1 MLSIT
6 CIGYIMDSRG
16 GELYMGMAIE
26 ENVQRLINEKGW
38 SIYRL
43 GKESG
48 VSLTVL
54 YSLGSKKQGPSA
66 ETLVKLSDA
75 LGVTV
80 DDLIR

>member
-1 MLSIT
+1 
-6 CIGYIMDSRG
+6 
-16 GELYMGMAIE
+16 MGLKLE
-26 ENVQRLINEKGW
+26 ENIQKLLDEKEW

-54 YSLGSKKQGPSA
+54 YGLGDKKQGPQI
-66 ETLVKLSDA
+66 ETVVKIADA

-80 DDLIR
+80 DELVR